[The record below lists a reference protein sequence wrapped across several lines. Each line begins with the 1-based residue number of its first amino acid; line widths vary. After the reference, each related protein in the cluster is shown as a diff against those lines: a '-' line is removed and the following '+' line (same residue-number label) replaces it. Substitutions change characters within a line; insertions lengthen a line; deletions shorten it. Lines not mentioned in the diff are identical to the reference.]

1 MDFDRGYFEK
11 AADGAHRSNY
21 TRVGGYARHARTID
35 WAAAADMLEVE
46 AGDHVLDAG
55 CAYGH
60 LVAELRRR
68 GVEAYGLDISA
79 FAVGQAAPEVREH
92 LIVGDVTGGIPPI
105 PDRSPN
111 KKWDL
116 VVSLD
121 LLEHFDADTAAAVME
136 AMAGRA
142 RRQFHKVN
150 TGEFEYQAFGGD
162 ATHETPMPLEE
173 WRALAA
179 EVAAKTGCEIEVE
192 RT

>member
-21 TRVGGYARHARTID
+21 TRVGGYARHARSVD
-35 WAAAADMLEVE
+35 WAAAADRLGVE

-60 LVAELRRR
+60 LVAELRKR

-79 FAVGQAAPEVREH
+79 FAVGQAAPEVREF
-92 LIVGDVTGGIPPI
+92 LMVGDVAEGLPPV
-105 PDRSPN
+105 PGKRPS

-121 LLEHFDADTAAAVME
+121 LLEHFDAEAAAAVMA

-150 TGEFEYQAFGGD
+150 TGEFAYQAFGGD
-162 ATHETPMPLEE
+162 ATHRAPLPLDR

-179 EVAAKTGCEIEVE
+179 EVAERAGCEIEVE

>member
-11 AADGAHRSNY
+11 APDGAHRSNY
-21 TRVGGYARHARTID
+21 TRVGGYARHARNVD

-60 LVAELRRR
+60 LVVELRRR

-79 FAVGQAAPEVREH
+79 FAVGQAAPEVREF
-92 LIVGDVTGGIPPI
+92 LIVGDVTEGIPPI
-105 PDRSPN
+105 PDRRSN

-121 LLEHFDADTAAAVME
+121 LLEHFDAGTAARVLE

-162 ATHETPMPLEE
+162 RTHTVPVPLDG
-173 WRALAA
+173 WQALAGEIA
-179 EVAAKTGCEIEVE
+179 ERTGCEIRVE